1 MIESDS
7 SAININS
14 EYELLPD
21 DYAQYDLTFKLIV
34 IGDSGVGKS
43 SLTNKATKNIFE
55 DKYTATIGFEFFT
68 FNIKINNTIIK
79 LQIWDTCGQELYR
92 SLITNFYRN
101 SSLAIIVY
109 AINKKESFED
119 IEMWLRELRIHSK
132 PDVKLFLIGNKID
145 LENEREI
152 TTKEG
157 QSYCDKNNFVKF
169 MEASAKAGIN
179 TKEIFIDAA
188 RFLYDDF
195 LHYKEKVKIGNDESS
210 EDSHSFDHELD
221 ESYKIKSKNEKKNK
235 FKGGCC

>member
-1 MIESDS
+1 MESDS
-7 SAININS
+7 SNININY

-109 AINKKESFED
+109 AVNKKESFED

-157 QSYCDKNNFVKF
+157 QSYCDKNNFV
-169 MEASAKAGIN
+169 
-179 TKEIFIDAA
+179 
-188 RFLYDDF
+188 
-195 LHYKEKVKIGNDESS
+195 
-210 EDSHSFDHELD
+210 
-221 ESYKIKSKNEKKNK
+221 
-235 FKGGCC
+235 